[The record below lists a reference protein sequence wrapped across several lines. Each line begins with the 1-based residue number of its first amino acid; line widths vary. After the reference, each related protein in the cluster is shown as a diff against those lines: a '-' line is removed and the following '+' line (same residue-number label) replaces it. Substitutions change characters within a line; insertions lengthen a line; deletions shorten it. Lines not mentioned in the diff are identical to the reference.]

1 MDLFSSVYLFVP
13 LTVISYMRLSLFA
26 RCMKR
31 GPLSFCLAMAAVC
44 DTHLYN
50 EIINHNGYKSKKSAT
65 KGNNEESCAIKQDA
79 ARRSKTVFHANNFTV
94 QKTVAMEE
102 GSIR

>member
-26 RCMKR
+26 MCMKR

-65 KGNNEESCAIKQDA
+65 KGNNEEKPL
-79 ARRSKTVFHANNFTV
+79 R
-94 QKTVAMEE
+94 
-102 GSIR
+102 